1 MELAKFSVLPPSPAE
16 SLSENTLAAKNPRTR
31 TRGRAIPRKGH
42 TKSRKGCLNCKR
54 RRVKCPETFPECDNC
69 KRLGITCEYSSMIP
83 SNALQSTPTQ
93 FSMEDLRFF
102 HHFLSHAYPPLP
114 IKGDDVWKQ
123 VATISHNFDFLMH
136 ALLGLAASHL
146 SLCDTTEF
154 SSQALTH
161 RVHAIRLFN
170 QRLSKP
176 CVSKAEADARYAT
189 IMALTFQ
196 SSYMPEDML
205 EFMIMLRGCTV
216 VSHTVI
222 PVLEESLFSGFTA
235 ESHTERVLSLQRHD
249 PVDALLGDVLDAAL
263 TSVNNLRPICHSV
276 LEVRYLS
283 VLDRILRLSKTS
295 PVEGIACPTSTPES
309 SANIVRI
316 GFTEICL
323 AYTLFGETSEV
334 EFNHFTDRSNYAAQI
349 IMAHFFVIEYILAA
363 IALKPIIDSFPFRRV
378 IIAAWTKEI
387 SKKLPSGYEEYIRWP
402 LEFAE
407 LCHRKDGP

>member
-1 MELAKFSVLPPSPAE
+1 
-16 SLSENTLAAKNPRTR
+16 
-31 TRGRAIPRKGH
+31 
-42 TKSRKGCLNCKR
+42 
-54 RRVKCPETFPECDNC
+54 
-69 KRLGITCEYSSMIP
+69 
-83 SNALQSTPTQ
+83 
-93 FSMEDLRFF
+93 
-102 HHFLSHAYPPLP
+102 
-114 IKGDDVWKQ
+114 
-123 VATISHNFDFLMH
+123 
-136 ALLGLAASHL
+136 
-146 SLCDTTEF
+146 
-154 SSQALTH
+154 
-161 RVHAIRLFN
+161 
-170 QRLSKP
+170 
-176 CVSKAEADARYAT
+176 
-189 IMALTFQ
+189 
-196 SSYMPEDML
+196 MPEDML

>member
-1 MELAKFSVLPPSPAE
+1 MPK
-16 SLSENTLAAKNPRTR
+16 
-31 TRGRAIPRKGH
+31 
-42 TKSRKGCLNCKR
+42 
-54 RRVKCPETFPECDNC
+54 
-69 KRLGITCEYSSMIP
+69 
-83 SNALQSTPTQ
+83 
-93 FSMEDLRFF
+93 
-102 HHFLSHAYPPLP
+102 
-114 IKGDDVWKQ
+114 
-123 VATISHNFDFLMH
+123 FDFLMH
-136 ALLGLAASHL
+136 AMLGLAASHL
-146 SLCDTTEF
+146 SLCNTTEF

-161 RVHAIRLFN
+161 RVHAIRLFD

-196 SSYMPEDML
+196 SSYMREGMI

-235 ESHTERVLSLQRHD
+235 ESHTERVLSLQQND
-249 PVDALLGDVLDAAL
+249 PVDALLGDVWDAAL
-263 TSVNNLRPICHSV
+263 ASVNNLRPICNSV

-283 VLDRILRLSKTS
+283 ILGRILKLSRTS
-295 PVEGIACPTSTPES
+295 PVE
-309 SANIVRI
+309 

-323 AYTLFGETSEV
+323 AYMIFGETSEV
-334 EFNHFTDRSNYAAQI
+334 EFNHFTDPSNHAAQI

-378 IIAAWTKEI
+378 IIANWTKEI

-407 LCHRKDGP
+407 LCHREHGP